1 LDDVTTD
8 DLRRV
13 GKAYVSP
20 LFSQKARTAI
30 VCPPEKA
37 ADVAAAFNQLG
48 HNLINN
54 SSLEDSVLG
63 V

>member
-1 LDDVTTD
+1 
-8 DLRRV
+8 LRRV
-13 GKAYVSP
+13 GKLYVSP

-48 HNLINN
+48 GHNLIHN

-63 V
+63 